1 MRRLLLPALAI
12 LAAAGFAALI
22 IFGVAQ
28 TADDRSIDQAVAK
41 GTGPVAPAAATR
53 LPLLEGGG
61 STSLASL
68 RGKVVVLNLWASWC
82 PPCREEAPALAS
94 LQRRIAPLGGTVL
107 GVAWNDT
114 IPDAKA
120 FVAKEKLD
128 YLQARDVDGSFAKAY
143 GTKGLP
149 ETFIIT
155 RDGRISALRR
165 GAIDDRFL
173 DAALVPLLGS
183 KAASR

>member
-1 MRRLLLPALAI
+1 MRRVLLPALAI
-12 LAAAGFAALI
+12 LAAASFAALI
-22 IFGVAQ
+22 IFGVSQ
-28 TADDRSIDQAVAK
+28 TANDRSIDQAVAA
-41 GTGPVAPAAATR
+41 GRVPTAPAAKTK
-53 LPLLEGGG
+53 LPMLDGVG

-82 PPCREEAPALAS
+82 PPCREEAPDLAAL
-94 LQRRIAPLGGTVL
+94 QKRIVPLGGTVL

-120 FVAKEKLD
+120 FVAKEKLN

-149 ETFIIT
+149 ETFVIT
-155 RDGRISALRR
+155 RDGRISSFRR
-165 GAIDDRFL
+165 GAIDNRFL

-183 KAASR
+183 KAASK